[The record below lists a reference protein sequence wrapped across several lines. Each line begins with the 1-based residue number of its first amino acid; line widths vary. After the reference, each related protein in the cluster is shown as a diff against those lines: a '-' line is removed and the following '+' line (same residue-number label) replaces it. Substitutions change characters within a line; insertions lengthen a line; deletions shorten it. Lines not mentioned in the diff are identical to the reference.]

1 MMMRPQ
7 RITTI
12 DRNLRRKIAAHL
24 VTNCHGEQVPT
35 IQQMM
40 VYVPGEVKDWKK
52 IKLLARDEVIRAAA
66 LIDEDEKCS
75 RDNTFIKVSL
85 ERH

>member
-1 MMMRPQ
+1 MMRPQ
-7 RITTI
+7 QVIAI
-12 DRNLRRKIAAHL
+12 DRTLRRKIAAHL
-24 VTNCHGEQVPT
+24 VTNFHGGQVPT

-40 VYVPGEVKDWKK
+40 VYVPDNVKDWKK
-52 IKLLARDEVIRAAA
+52 IKLLARDEVIRAAT
-66 LIDEDEKCS
+66 LIDDDEKHS